1 MVGKPLPWTVYD
13 VSGNVL
19 LRQGHVIHSES
30 LLEQLF
36 ERALFYPRKPV
47 EFKPELVEDIRTCN
61 PFQEYPGLL
70 RELETTLTAISDRQS
85 DASQR
90 LTALARLIDDIC
102 LSAPDPSLALV
113 HLYSVEPT
121 AYEQTLFYAIICHF
135 TARALGFEENRVL
148 VLLGAALTAN
158 LALLPFLDKLNRSAR
173 SLTDQQRQ
181 VIRKH
186 PLLSAK
192 ALREAGI
199 KNRQLLTIIEQH
211 HEHHDGTGYP
221 VGLTCEN
228 TLPEAQILA
237 LAEHYTA
244 MITRRAYR
252 DRLTVTDAMKA
263 IRSAALDSAR
273 PEINSALLNAL
284 TPYPPGCLVRLAN
297 AEVAVITH
305 RPARHTG
312 PTAQAIIGAKGDFYH
327 RACKR
332 DCSLLEFSIR
342 VIEDVDV
349 LPSMDFG
356 LLWEFD

>member
-30 LLEQLF
+30 QLEQLF
-36 ERALFYPRKPV
+36 ERALFYPRKPTV
-47 EFKPELVEDIRTCN
+47 IEPEEIEETRVYN

-70 RELETTLTAISDRQS
+70 QELEVTLKSISDRDS
-85 DASQR
+85 GAPQR
-90 LTALARLIDDIC
+90 LTALARLIDEVC

-113 HLYSVEPT
+113 HLYAVEPT

-135 TARALGFEENRVL
+135 TARAMGLEEKRVL

-173 SLTDQQRQ
+173 RLNDQQRQ

-186 PLLSAK
+186 PLLSAR

-211 HEHHDGTGYP
+211 HEHHDGSGYP
-221 VGLTCEN
+221 IGLTSESIS
-228 TLPEAQILA
+228 PEAQILA
-237 LAEHYTA
+237 LAERYTA

-252 DRLTVTDAMKA
+252 DRLTVTEAMKA
-263 IRSAALDSAR
+263 IRSAAIGSPR
-273 PEINSALLNAL
+273 PEINSALLHAL

-297 AEVAVITH
+297 AEVALITH
-305 RPARHTG
+305 RPARHAG
-312 PTAQAIIGAKGDFYH
+312 PTAQAIIGPKGGLYDGAF
-327 RACKR
+327 KR

-342 VIEDVDV
+342 MVEDVDV